1 MRNQISYFRKS
12 FKGCRTTGHGEA
24 AAQLKT
30 QETNEKLA
38 VLQGMGLFSKP
49 DSEELRS
56 QWCLQ
61 AVSLPMAF
69 RLGSCKQS
77 H

>member
-12 FKGCRTTGHGEA
+12 FEGCRTTGHGEA

-38 VLQGMGLFSKP
+38 VLQGTGLF
-49 DSEELRS
+49 
-56 QWCLQ
+56 
-61 AVSLPMAF
+61 
-69 RLGSCKQS
+69 
-77 H
+77 